1 MDIEQLLNE
10 IKQQLVENLSPKL
23 NDLKLD
29 LQKDINTFLE
39 NSRQKLERWTLLL
52 IDKSI
57 TKDELEWLLKSQ
69 RDLITLQALQS
80 AGLSKIKLNSIK
92 NNIIKTVF
100 QVVITTIMKQ

>member
-39 NSRQKLERWTLLL
+39 NSRQKLERWILLL